1 MSTQETA
8 RESDVSCCTV
18 WLKKSPCGYLTFF
31 PKLLRVF
38 SPNFTCLLQVAN
50 YARLQ
55 IFIQL
60 SATLTKL
67 CHIKRDHLVHIIMFK
82 MSTIGGNACW
92 HFLTIFLN
100 SLEFRVQILH
110 TYYAILSQLSLNVT
124 ELCHIKCDQ
133 PAFVSGW
140 SFLLLA
146 RYVPNVAKRN
156 IWDQCKKKYILRT
169 DRRPTNDRPHIWE
182 NFKWPYLLEGSSD
195 PLHVWFYGGVLAV
208 GGSSGAISGLNKFN
222 RYVGKTM
229 REE

>member
-169 DRRPTNDRPHIWE
+169 DRRPTSISNSHISARGRQIHFMFGSTVGLSGSADRMAP
-182 NFKWPYLLEGSSD
+182 FQ
-195 PLHVWFYGGVLAV
+195 VW
-208 GGSSGAISGLNKFN
+208 LNSIGMCEK
-222 RYVGKTM
+222 
-229 REE
+229 